1 MVSLQWEIVE
11 LANHLRNE
19 KLFVASEQQN
29 LRTLNKEV
37 SSASTRLAQLIWIL
51 CQQRLNLRRLI
62 LSHPDCP
69 PYVCTRRARN
79 LDATRFVDGHKILGI
94 EECSRYGDFLL
105 VLRSSPRLLASC
117 LTAASQPTGG
127 SKSQSSNSSVSSN
140 SSCDGG
146 STACGVGS
154 VIGATVPLL
163 PPEAL
168 TGIYN
173 SLLSGLYG
181 GWDLEDDTDED
192 AEDSPVDRAAWG
204 AMEDPLPDE
213 RNVPFLLRLLRHLAK
228 VQIVMSPDPRRVLS
242 QGSCAFARMYSSMR
256 EGLLSLRLFLTAA
269 LHKPVG
275 HLIASEWKKDAVD
288 DGLEESDVSVWDAI
302 GFGWDAEVEDSG
314 GGGGGGGGEEMAGA
328 SAEEWKNR
336 GFEETPCDASFS
348 AKSKKR
354 KGCSRK
360 AAVRLAALVRRFLRS
375 LRANARHFPAP
386 LRWLIAHV
394 RQEMLLAAAT
404 SVNSS
409 SSVFMN
415 GSGSI
420 DGVPPIVDQE
430 VGLRRDPVERVA
442 ALCTDLAF
450 TSIVCPAVADP
461 AAHGVISPDMPVS
474 VQARRRLMQVAKAL
488 QGLALRPFHEEDPR
502 LADLYGLFE
511 KDCVSSIVEYM
522 LEEDED
528 ELEEDLV
535 CGEEDEVEVEGGG
548 GVVGGEEVGGGEGG
562 MGLGLGGGSSNS
574 LRARR
579 GRRRK
584 QRKRRRERLSIPPPI
599 VHSSY
604 TRGLSRSAALFTESE
619 LLNLVSFL
627 QTVYTESQSSLV
639 DKKQLAELLDIL
651 PATGITVNGKHSSL
665 NSLQPQ
671 QPASVSP
678 VTASKRALL
687 GRVTRTRSIRT
698 LSPAGADVLDEGV
711 GGDEDV
717 TPPAGS
723 PMGSNGLS
731 SAYRPASPR
740 EDVLVIPFCHSGS
753 ECIGMLP
760 EEKVLEMEWERRQ
773 GRSGMVGVAGVRPGG
788 VPLIGGD
795 RELSG
800 KRTRFSLSHDES
812 SIVSTLEPGEVDG
825 VNVADE
831 TRSVEVDEEEAVSNH
846 SVASSLDTE
855 EEEEEDNL
863 SDMVSANVS
872 SRGTPNISG
881 RDTPSSQIT
890 EGDGEEGRVGG
901 SGGAEEEDGS
911 GVGGVVGRRG
921 PEGADVVGG
930 DDSMGP
936 GLEGISGEG
945 GMGMG
950 GVLGSRGGPHPPN
963 CRHRHP
969 VSKQQHQQQQQQT
982 RSDIDDKFGK
992 FEIKKLIEGDETVSL
1007 VSDTWSTDVL
1017 ASDSETVD
1025 LNRDSTGSG
1034 SVLGQGNAL
1043 HQLNHLSPG
1052 QPLVGGPSF
1061 SRLSSLVSPPNE
1073 DGLLGAGALG
1083 SGVGARQDPSGQ
1095 LLDVSETGSEAWSVD
1110 VLASDYE
1117 RMCEVDTDDAGS
1129 VARSDDTARSE
1140 LETEGVGLRGEM
1152 ERAVSMGEE
1161 MGAAAIVAAAAAARG
1176 SEEKATPPLHGTMG
1190 ARGPSPGL
1198 SSRGLSPG
1206 PASTFRPIRE
1216 EEEALLAGELELSMP
1231 CQRPTPRYI
1240 TPGIPSQGNLINLHV
1255 IEGVEEGK
1263 PDGPLKA
1270 DGESLPLSLKP
1281 PVEFSSQGID
1291 PLPMLPQQETPHV
1304 PPNQSGFMHQ
1314 LCGQFSG
1321 ASISTPLKP
1330 PPHDHHTHHRRRN
1343 RHAHTKSAVTSG
1355 TVNLLGGQGN
1365 LIARPNGR
1373 VRGEDDVDDEDDD
1386 DEDADLEEE
1395 LEADFLSGPGC
1406 GARLSSTS
1414 LASSS
1419 SSSGG
1424 GGGGEGARR
1433 RIIPALPPSAGL
1445 PHLPPVETLNANG
1458 ALLPGDSAVAA
1469 ASSFSQ
1475 QQQPSTSQ
1483 GRNPLM
1489 GAIPKSISFDKT
1501 AERGDKDLLEDEQ
1514 KQKGG
1519 FFRLKTLFKSRAKK
1533 PGRGSGRTASV
1544 DDLAIHGYGS
1554 PHLSFDGSQ
1563 GSNGRVGE
1571 AGESPGHGR
1580 LRLQASMD
1588 TAIPSQSDAMED
1600 ILAKYRRKPEASTTT
1615 PAMGESPVSLSSLG
1629 VTPAMNGPRH
1639 ELPPGCRAQS
1649 SPNGE
1654 MSLMRR
1660 KPVDGGGVEEGM
1672 ESDED
1677 SEGENEDDPEEDTGY
1692 GTGVPEDEEVA
1703 LEDAKRK
1710 LRLVLSTANVLHH
1723 PLEGRA
1729 TGRGMREAASSL
1741 SSSASSWAN
1750 TNGGLPGMCV
1760 PHRAARNRLTGT
1772 SNELVSFLRLQ
1783 LAEAVSLHDD
1793 VHQPNTIH
1801 IRETLRCVMA
1811 FDNQRCFKLFRGLR
1825 DDYRRRAPYLA
1836 YLVRCKQGLLSTLA
1850 HLERLLERTGR
1861 EKEACSK
1868 ALIWVCVRLFV
1879 KRHEKDMVNFIA
1891 DFGQPNA
1898 AVDEKAVLVRT
1909 FLQRWNS
1916 LMEEDPTWQ
1925 GASEEQVELARISLE
1940 RVVMGRVY
1948 LYALYPNGDGDIS
1961 RDQVLHEHMKKLS
1974 KVIKPSH
1981 KDLRI
1986 PKVFCRECPWP
1997 SAQAEISA
2005 LGSYC
2010 TPRDKVDCVTR
2021 TCSTLITLLAMAT
2034 ERTGAPA
2041 ADDLIP
2047 VLVYVL
2053 IKANPPSLLSTVQF
2067 VNSFYGS
2074 NLTGADQYWW
2084 VQFCSAI
2091 EFIKTMD
2098 YSD

>member
-11 LANHLRNE
+11 LADHLRNE

-37 SSASTRLAQLIWIL
+37 STASTRLAQHIWIL
-51 CQQRLNLRRLI
+51 NQQRLNLRRLI

-79 LDATRFVDGHKILGI
+79 LDSTRFIDGHKVLGVQ
-94 EECSRYGDFLL
+94 ECIRYGDFLL
-105 VLRSSPRLLASC
+105 VLRSSPRLLAAC

-163 PPEAL
+163 PQEAL
-168 TGIYN
+168 SGIFN
-173 SLLSGLYG
+173 SLLSGLYC
-181 GWDLEDDTDED
+181 GWDLEDDNDD
-192 AEDSPVDRAAWG
+192 DVEDSPGDCSTWR

-213 RNVPFLLRLLRHLAK
+213 RNVPFVLRLLRHLAK
-228 VQIVMSPDPRRVLS
+228 VQIVMSPDPRRILS
-242 QGSCAFARMYSSMR
+242 QGSCAFARMYSSIR

-269 LHKPVG
+269 LHKPIC
-275 HLIASEWKKDAVD
+275 HLIAYEWKKDTADEVLED
-288 DGLEESDVSVWDAI
+288 LDGNVWDATA
-302 GFGWDAEVEDSG
+302 FGWDAELDDP
-314 GGGGGGGGEEMAGA
+314 GGGEEMAGG
-328 SAEEWKNR
+328 SAEDWKNR
-336 GFEETPCDASFS
+336 GFDEPPFDATCS
-348 AKSKKR
+348 ANNKKR

-360 AAVRLAALVRRFLRS
+360 AAIRLAALVRRFLRS

-415 GSGSI
+415 G
-420 DGVPPIVDQE
+420 DQE
-430 VGLRRDPVERVA
+430 VGIRRDSVERVA

-461 AAHGVISPDMPVS
+461 AAHGVISLDMPIS

-488 QGLALRPFHEEDPR
+488 QGLALRPFQEEDPR

-511 KDCVSSIVEYM
+511 KDCVSSIVECM
-522 LEEDED
+522 LEDED
-528 ELEEDLV
+528 DELEDEVV
-535 CGEEDEVEVEGGG
+535 CGEEDETEGVEAG
-548 GVVGGEEVGGGEGG
+548 VGGGEGVEVG
-562 MGLGLGGGSSNS
+562 GEGLGLGMGVGGVGGGSSTM
-574 LRARR
+574 RARR

-599 VHSSY
+599 VPSLY

-639 DKKQLAELLDIL
+639 DKKLLAALLNLL
-651 PATGITVNGKHSSL
+651 PATGIIVNGKHSSIS
-665 NSLQPQ
+665 SLQPQ
-671 QPASVSP
+671 QSASVSP
-678 VTASKRALL
+678 VTASKRALLL

-698 LSPAGADVLDEGV
+698 LSPAGPDVLDEGV

-723 PMGSNGLS
+723 PMGTNGLS
-731 SAYRPASPR
+731 SSYRPASPR
-740 EDVLVIPFCHSGS
+740 EDVLVIPFNHSGS

-773 GRSGMVGVAGVRPGG
+773 GRNSMVGVSGVRTGG
-788 VPLIGGD
+788 VPLIGGANIGD

-800 KRTRFSLSHDES
+800 KRTRFSLSHDEG

-825 VNVADE
+825 VNVGDE
-831 TRSVEVDEEEAVSNH
+831 TRSVEVEEEEAVSNH
-846 SVASSLDTE
+846 SVASSLELGTE
-855 EEEEEDNL
+855 EEEEEEEDDGRRGRRLALDNL

-890 EGDGEEGRVGG
+890 EGDGEEDRVGG

-911 GVGGVVGRRG
+911 GVGGAVGG
-921 PEGADVVGG
+921 IPGGADVVGG
-930 DDSMGP
+930 NDAMGP

-945 GMGMG
+945 GLGIGGIHGM
-950 GVLGSRGGPHPPN
+950 RGGPHPPN

-1025 LNRDSTGSG
+1025 LNRDSAGSG
-1034 SVLGQGNAL
+1034 SALGQANPSN
-1043 HQLNHLSPG
+1043 QLSHVSVG
-1052 QPLVGGPSF
+1052 QAAVGAPSF
-1061 SRLSSLVSPPNE
+1061 SLLSLFSLPNE
-1073 DGLLGAGALG
+1073 DGLMGTLGPGGLG
-1083 SGVGARQDPSGQ
+1083 STGGARQDPSGQ

-1140 LETEGVGLRGEM
+1140 LETEGVGVRGEL
-1152 ERAVSMGEE
+1152 ERVPSMGDE
-1161 MGAAAIVAAAAAARG
+1161 MGAAAVARI
-1176 SEEKATPPLHGTMG
+1176 EEKATPPLHNAMG

-1216 EEEALLAGELELSMP
+1216 EEEALLAGEIELSTP

-1240 TPGIPSQGNLINLHV
+1240 TSGVPSQGNLINLHV

-1263 PDGPLKA
+1263 LEGPVKLEEECIA
-1270 DGESLPLSLKP
+1270 SSLKP
-1281 PVEFSSQGID
+1281 PVEFSSQGIEQ
-1291 PLPMLPQQETPHV
+1291 LPTMPPEESPVVPQ
-1304 PPNQSGFMHQ
+1304 NQIFLHQ

-1330 PPHDHHTHHRRRN
+1330 PPHEHHIHHRRRN
-1343 RHAHTKSAVTSG
+1343 RHAHTKSSVVSS
-1355 TVNLLGGQGN
+1355 NLLGGQGSMMP
-1365 LIARPNGR
+1365 RPNGR
-1373 VRGEDDVDDEDDD
+1373 ARGEDDVDDEEDDD
-1386 DEDADLEEE
+1386 DDVDLEEE

-1424 GGGGEGARR
+1424 GGDGARR
-1433 RIIPALPPSAGL
+1433 RIISAVAPQPGL
-1445 PHLPPVETLNANG
+1445 PILPPVEALSAEG
-1458 ALLPGDSAVAA
+1458 AVLAGEPVVVN
-1469 ASSFSQ
+1469 SFNQ
-1475 QQQPSTSQ
+1475 QQSSTSQ
-1483 GRNPLM
+1483 GRIPLM

-1501 AERGDKDLLEDEQ
+1501 AERGDKDLLEDDH
-1514 KQKGG
+1514 KQKRS
-1519 FFRLKTLFKSRAKK
+1519 FFRFKLPFKSRVRK
-1533 PGRGSGRTASV
+1533 PGRGSGTASV
-1544 DDLAIHGYGS
+1544 DDLAIHGYDS
-1554 PHLSFDGSQ
+1554 AHLSFDGSQ
-1563 GSNGRVGE
+1563 GSNGRT
-1571 AGESPGHGR
+1571 GHSVDSLTHVR
-1580 LRLQASMD
+1580 LRQHSSMD
-1588 TAIPSQSDAMED
+1588 SAIPSQSDAMED
-1600 ILAKYRRKPEASTTT
+1600 ILAKYRRKPEAT
-1615 PAMGESPVSLSSLG
+1615 PPGHVMGESPVSLSSLG
-1629 VTPAMNGPRH
+1629 VTPAVNGLSLSSGQHRPH
-1639 ELPPGCRAQS
+1639 SSSSGEL
-1649 SPNGE
+1649 
-1654 MSLMRR
+1654 SLMRR
-1660 KPVDGGGVEEGM
+1660 KQQEDGEEEGGD
-1672 ESDED
+1672 SDED
-1677 SEGENEDDPEEDTGY
+1677 SEGENEDGPEEDTGY
-1692 GTGVPEDEEVA
+1692 GTGVAEDEEVA

-1710 LRLVLSTANVLHH
+1710 LRLVLSTANVLH
-1723 PLEGRA
+1723 PLEGRPM
-1729 TGRGMREAASSL
+1729 GHGLRETASTL

-1760 PHRAARNRLTGT
+1760 PHRAARSRLIGTG
-1772 SNELVSFLRLQ
+1772 NELVSFLQLQ

-1801 IRETLRCVMA
+1801 IRETLRCVMS
-1811 FDNQRCFKLFRGLR
+1811 FDNQRCLKLFRGLR

-1836 YLVRCKQGLLSTLA
+1836 YLVRCKQGLLSTLT

-1861 EKEACSK
+1861 EKQACSK

-1879 KRHEKDMVNFIA
+1879 KRHEKEFMNFVA
-1891 DFGQPNA
+1891 DFGRPTA
-1898 AVDEKAVLVRT
+1898 AVDEKAVLVRS
-1909 FLQRWNS
+1909 LLRAWNS
-1916 LMEEDPTWQ
+1916 QMEEDPTWQ

-1974 KVIKPSH
+1974 KVIKPCH

-2005 LGSYC
+2005 IGTYC
-2010 TPRDKVDCVTR
+2010 TPRDKVDCVSR
-2021 TCSTLITLLAMAT
+2021 TCLTLITLLAMAS

-2067 VNSFYGS
+2067 VNSFHGS